1 MEQAAQTLT
10 ALRILLSD
18 RKPLHSV
25 KMFYFH
31 SERDNCSCRN
41 RPDMP
46 TLFYAGKASVCR
58 NALEKYMIL
67 VYS

>member
-25 KMFYFH
+25 KMFHFH
-31 SERDNCSCRN
+31 GERDNCTCQN
-41 RPDMP
+41 QPDMP
-46 TLFYAGKASVCR
+46 TLFCAGKASVCR

>member
-25 KMFYFH
+25 KMFHFH
-31 SERDNCSCRN
+31 DERDNCTCQN
-41 RPDMP
+41 QPDMP
-46 TLFYAGKASVCR
+46 TLFCAGKASVCC

-67 VYS
+67 GYS

>member
-25 KMFYFH
+25 KMFHFH
-31 SERDNCSCRN
+31 SERDNCPCRN
-41 RPDMP
+41 LPP
-46 TLFYAGKASVCR
+46 NANFILCR
-58 NALEKYMIL
+58 KSICLPQCP
-67 VYS
+67 

>member
-25 KMFYFH
+25 KMFNFH
-31 SERDNCSCRN
+31 GERENCSCRN
-41 RPDMP
+41 RPEML
-46 TLFYAGKASVCR
+46 TLFCAGNASVCR

-67 VYS
+67 GYS

>member
-25 KMFYFH
+25 KMFHFH
-31 SERDNCSCRN
+31 GERDNCTCQS

-46 TLFYAGKASVCR
+46 TLFCAGKASVCR